1 MRILFSLALAA
12 AFFADRA
19 YCASL
24 TGSVLDPSGRPI
36 PRAEVSLFSRDQ
48 VEPRRSLSSD
58 TGGFAFDRL
67 VRGQYVLQV
76 QAPGFARYKS
86 EAVTLAAGAALSL
99 DVSLTLASQQDEVV
113 VTASGTP
120 QNIDEVSKSVSVLS
134 RESIEQRDEFF
145 IPETLRTT
153 PGIRVQQLGGPGAFT
168 VIRIRGLRTED
179 TGILID
185 GFRFRDPTSPQG
197 DASGFLE
204 DLVVTDLDRVEV
216 LRGSA
221 SALYGTNSI
230 GGVVNIVTDQG
241 GGPMRGGVLLEGG
254 GLGLFRGRAQLA
266 GGALGNRLQYS
277 AGFAHLNVIRG
288 VDGDDPA
295 RNTSGQGYVAYR
307 ITPNAQISG
316 RFFGADSFA
325 KLNTDPQGIGSLP
338 PTGIVSAISGVTFA
352 PAADDPDSSRGAR
365 FLSGAVILSGR
376 SAGGLAYSL
385 SYQGLNT
392 NAHFPNGPAGSGF
405 QPAGNT
411 NRENDGTTHVANGR
425 LSAQLG
431 SQQLFDAG
439 YEFENEH
446 YVNRNFPFPANESVV
461 DVSENSHAFFIQDQ
475 VRLLGDKLQIAGV
488 FRAQLF
494 SLSRPVFTPAASAP
508 YQNVAFQ
515 SPPAAYTGDA
525 SIAYFLRSSGTKIRA
540 HAGRG
545 YRAPSLYE
553 RFGTF
558 YSSFGYGVYGD
569 PRLSSNRSIGG
580 DAGVDQS
587 FANGR
592 VHASATYF
600 YTRLQQVI
608 GFGSISGRDPF
619 GRFIGYLNQG
629 GGIAR
634 GVEAG
639 LSAAPTRSLELSS
652 AYTFTNS
659 RQATAV
665 VPGVARSLII
675 PDHQFSVT
683 ATQHVGQRLY
693 LNFDFTAASN
703 YLAELFDQNFT
714 GHAYRFPGMKKVDI
728 GASYRIPLS
737 DAASIRVF
745 ANTENVFDQ
754 RYFESGF
761 RTPGVLAKG
770 GLQFSF

>member
-1 MRILFSLALAA
+1 MRRLIFTGAFALFAE
-12 AFFADRA
+12 
-19 YCASL
+19 CASCATL

-36 PRAEVSLFSRDQ
+36 PRAEVSLFPRDQ
-48 VEPRRSLSSD
+48 MEPMHVLSGD
-58 TGGFAFDRL
+58 GGAFRFEKL
-67 VRGQYVLQV
+67 VAGRYVLQV
-76 QAPGFARYKS
+76 QAPGFARYESKIIS
-86 EAVTLAAGAALSL
+86 IERNAAVTL
-99 DVSLTLASQQDEVV
+99 DVSLALASQQQEVV

-120 QNIDEVSKSVSVLS
+120 QNVDEVSKSISVVD

-145 IPETLRTT
+145 IPEALRTT

-168 VIRIRGLRTED
+168 VVRIRGLRTED

-204 DLVVTDLDRVEV
+204 DLMVTDLNRVEV

-221 SALYGTNSI
+221 SALYGTNAI
-230 GGVVNIVTDQG
+230 GGVVNIITDQG
-241 GGPMRGGVLLEGG
+241 GGPSRGNILLEGG
-254 GLGLFRGRAQLA
+254 GLGLFRGRAQVS
-266 GGALGNRLQYS
+266 GGALENRLQYS
-277 AGFAHLNVIRG
+277 GGLAHLNVTRG

-307 ITPNAQISG
+307 ITSNAQISA
-316 RFFGADSFA
+316 RFFGADSFL
-325 KLNTDPQGIGSLP
+325 KLNTDPEGIGLLP
-338 PTGIVSAISGVTFA
+338 PTGIISAIPGVTFA
-352 PAADDPDSSRGAR
+352 PASDDPDSSRSAR
-365 FLSGAVILSGR
+365 FLSGAVMLSGR
-376 SAGGLAYSL
+376 SATGLGYSC
-385 SYQGLNT
+385 SYHGLNT

-425 LSAQLG
+425 VSAQLG
-431 SQQLFDAG
+431 AFQLLDAG

-446 YVNRNFPFPANESVV
+446 YLNRNFPLSPASNSVV

-475 VRLLGDKLQIAGV
+475 VRLLGDKLQISGA

-494 SLSRPVFTPAASAP
+494 SLSRPLFTPIAAAP
-508 YQNVAFQ
+508 YQNAVFQ

-525 SIAYFLRSSGTKIRA
+525 SIAYFARPSGTKLRA

-569 PRLSSNRSIGG
+569 PRLNPNRSIGG
-580 DAGVDQS
+580 DAGFDQS

-592 VHASATYF
+592 VRTSATYF

-608 GFGSISGRDPF
+608 GFGSIAGRDPF
-619 GRFIGYLNQG
+619 GRFVGYLNQG
-629 GGIAR
+629 GGFAR

-639 LSAAPTRSLELSS
+639 VSAAATRSLELTS

-659 RQATAV
+659 RQRTSV
-665 VPGVARSLII
+665 VAGVTQSLII
-675 PDHQFSVT
+675 PDHQFSIT
-683 ATQHVGQRLY
+683 ATQHAGKRLY
-693 LNFDFTAASN
+693 VNFDFTATSN
-703 YLAELFDQNFT
+703 YLAELFDQNFA
-714 GHAYRFPGMKKVDI
+714 GHAYRFCGMKKADI
-728 GASYRIPLS
+728 GASYRVPLS
-737 DAASIRVF
+737 EAASLRFFGKV
-745 ANTENVFDQ
+745 ENAFNQ

-761 RTPGVLAKG
+761 RTPGVFATG
-770 GLQFSF
+770 GLQFGF